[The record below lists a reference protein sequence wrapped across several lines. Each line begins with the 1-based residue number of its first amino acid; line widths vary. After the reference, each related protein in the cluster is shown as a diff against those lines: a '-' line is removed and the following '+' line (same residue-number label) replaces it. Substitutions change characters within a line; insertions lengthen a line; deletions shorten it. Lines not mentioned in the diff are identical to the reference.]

1 MLQIVSSIYFNMNN
15 NCTINDKISF
25 LKYNGVFFKYFIRQ
39 ISILSRFDFKN

>member
-25 LKYNGVFFKYFIRQ
+25 LKYKGVFLNTLFVKLA
-39 ISILSRFDFKN
+39 S